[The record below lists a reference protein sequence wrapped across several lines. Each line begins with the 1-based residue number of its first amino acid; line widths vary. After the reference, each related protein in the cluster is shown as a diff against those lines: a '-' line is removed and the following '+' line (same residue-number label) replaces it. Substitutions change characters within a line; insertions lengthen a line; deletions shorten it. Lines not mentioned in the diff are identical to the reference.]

1 MLWKPATNGEQL
13 FLSLHERIGGTLNLV
28 SRADVDLGVLISP
41 EDFSEFVQLT
51 ATMEIFFRCV
61 RSATG
66 YLEEMSDPRASDLAE
81 VVRREVGLPPQF
93 GRDRELREILLRPG
107 SMVSKTSHVYKI
119 PKAALGAPGR

>member
-66 YLEEMSDPRASDLAE
+66 YLEEMSDPRASDLAA
-81 VVRREVGLPPQF
+81 VVRREVDLPPQF
-93 GRDRELREILLRPG
+93 GRDREFSAILLRTG
-107 SMVSKTSHVYKI
+107 RIKSDEHTSELQSLMRI
-119 PKAALGAPGR
+119 

>member
-66 YLEEMSDPRASDLAE
+66 YLEAMRDQRASDLAT
-81 VVRREVGLPPQF
+81 VLGRDVDWPTCF
-93 GRDRELREILLRPG
+93 GRARELIIRTEE
-107 SMVSKTSHVYKI
+107 
-119 PKAALGAPGR
+119 GR